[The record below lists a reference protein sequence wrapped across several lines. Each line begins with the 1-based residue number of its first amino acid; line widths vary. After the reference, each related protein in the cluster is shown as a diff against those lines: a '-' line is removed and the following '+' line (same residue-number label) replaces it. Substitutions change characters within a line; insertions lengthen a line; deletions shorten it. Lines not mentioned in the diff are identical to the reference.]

1 MKQHANIWLR
11 SVTPHMEL
19 CVLVLLHEN
28 DLSNFAHNL
37 KLVVFPPQP
46 SFSSSLL
53 MSSNLSH
60 QRRSQGVYLQES
72 GVGSSINLALEC
84 EASATST
91 PVAGRTSTST
101 LYSQFQ
107 STESENRSGQG
118 SGAGLI
124 CALGSLRKTT
134 CTKQQWNYCSLH
146 LVKSKIYVGE
156 ILKYQTK
163 FCFALLVIR
172 SFEGILFKKG
182 ALLKPWKPRWF
193 VLDKT
198 KHQVSAEN

>member
-1 MKQHANIWLR
+1 ML
-11 SVTPHMEL
+11 
-19 CVLVLLHEN
+19 
-28 DLSNFAHNL
+28 
-37 KLVVFPPQP
+37 FPPQP

-72 GVGSSINLALEC
+72 GVGSSINLALDC

-91 PVAGRTSTST
+91 PVAGRPSTST

-107 STESENRSGQG
+107 STESENRWVPSTATHIQR
-118 SGAGLI
+118 I
-124 CALGSLRKTT
+124 CSVWKQPVLLRSEDCTFNIRTRHETFTT
-134 CTKQQWNYCSLH
+134 STVASVREMANVNNLFLPCPN
-146 LVKSKIYVGE
+146 
-156 ILKYQTK
+156 
-163 FCFALLVIR
+163 R

-198 KHQVSAEN
+198 KHQVGGECTRHVAS

>member
-1 MKQHANIWLR
+1 
-11 SVTPHMEL
+11 
-19 CVLVLLHEN
+19 
-28 DLSNFAHNL
+28 
-37 KLVVFPPQP
+37 
-46 SFSSSLL
+46 

-118 SGAGLI
+118 SRAGLI

-134 CTKQQWNYCSLH
+134 CKKQQLIYCSLH
-146 LVKSKIYVGE
+146 LVKSKHYVRE
-156 ILKYQTK
+156 ILKCQTK

-198 KHQVSAEN
+198 KHQVSAENETFKRIRFREQNNS